1 MGEVVEVGEVEWVG
15 YVDKWVRGVCVG
27 TWVRGYACMR
37 VHGYADA
44 WVRRYVATW
53 VRGYVGT
60 WVRGYVGGWRAGLMG
75 KMMYG
80 WMDRGRST
88 NKHVNP
94 HGSRRMS
101 GVWSLHGHC
110 KI

>member
-60 WVRGYVGGWRAGLMG
+60 WVRGWVAGWIDGQDDV
-75 KMMYG
+75 
-80 WMDRGRST
+80 WMD
-88 NKHVNP
+88 
-94 HGSRRMS
+94 GS
-101 GVWSLHGHC
+101 W
-110 KI
+110 KIDKQARESAWKS